1 MKNIKLAVGVLS
13 LACFAAMNAA
23 THELQ
28 SPDGNISIK
37 FSDDSLKLVY
47 NVDYKGKVFIEPSK
61 LGLKLQGADVL
72 GQNVQITDAE
82 LSQGVDSYTLLH
94 GRSGKVDDAYNAL
107 TLEMQENSLTE
118 RKLVVEARAY
128 NDAVAFRYI
137 VPEQTHLTDYNLV

>member
-1 MKNIKLAVGVLS
+1 MAAGFLS
-13 LACFAAMNAA
+13 VACALGATAA

-47 NVDYKGKVFIEPSK
+47 NVDYKGKMFIEPSK

-72 GQNVQITDAE
+72 GQNVQITGAK

-118 RKLVVEARAY
+118 RKLVVEARAFAHR
-128 NDAVAFRYI
+128 N
-137 VPEQTHLTDYNLV
+137 